1 MYTAMEIAVH
11 VINYVKGQNGHISNL
26 KLQKIL
32 YYIQAAFLCERGEV
46 CFDEKI
52 LCWRHGPVVQSV
64 YNKFSIYGGEEI
76 PEQRTEKKIVFKNG
90 RFVLEERP
98 VDGGAI
104 RDGDRE
110 LIDRVVDGLKDYD
123 PWYLVD
129 KTHEEAPWKNLG
141 TYNTEITP
149 QAIEQYFVNHRER
162 VYGHFDR

>member
-76 PEQRTEKKIVFKNG
+76 PEHGKEN
-90 RFVLEERP
+90 
-98 VDGGAI
+98 
-104 RDGDRE
+104 
-110 LIDRVVDGLKDYD
+110 RV
-123 PWYLVD
+123 
-129 KTHEEAPWKNLG
+129 
-141 TYNTEITP
+141 
-149 QAIEQYFVNHRER
+149 
-162 VYGHFDR
+162 